1 MIFMYMLSVLVN
13 FLKNYIKLKFS
24 SIRLILL
31 SSPTTKPKIILKLNG
46 LLITKY
52 SRGNIHSGNQLNQ
65 LVLQLAVMI
74 L

>member
-1 MIFMYMLSVLVN
+1 MLSVLVK
-13 FLKNYIKLKFS
+13 FLKNDIKLKFS
-24 SIRLILL
+24 FIMLILL

-52 SRGNIHSGNQLNQ
+52 SRGNINSGNQLSQ

>member
-1 MIFMYMLSVLVN
+1 MLSVLVK
-13 FLKNYIKLKFS
+13 FLKNDIKLKFS
-24 SIRLILL
+24 FIRLILL

-52 SRGNIHSGNQLNQ
+52 SRGNMNSGNQLSQ